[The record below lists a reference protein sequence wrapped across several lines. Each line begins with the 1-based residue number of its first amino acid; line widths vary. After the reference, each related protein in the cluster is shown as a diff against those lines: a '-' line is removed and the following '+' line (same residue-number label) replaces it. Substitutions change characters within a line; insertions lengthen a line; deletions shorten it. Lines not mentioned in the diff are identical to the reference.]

1 MRQFKHK
8 MSKKNLSND
17 SISQI
22 NLFLLGDAGDASLEL
37 LNFLVNVFVVFHEG
51 FLDSLQQ
58 LLVTSDALQDDSL
71 TLFKLRE
78 EFAEVCSYK
87 T

>member
-1 MRQFKHK
+1 

-17 SISQI
+17 SVLQI
-22 NLFLLGDAGDASLEL
+22 NLFLLGDVGDASLEL
-37 LNFLVNVFVVFHEG
+37 HNFLVNVLVVFHEG

-71 TLFKLRE
+71 ALLKLSE
-78 EFAEVCSYK
+78 EFAEVSS
-87 T
+87 